1 MLTIKDLSSSKE
13 LDRDALTHVRGG
25 SNFAYQGGQVVGVGG
40 GFSFASPVNVTKADT
55 INQIDNDTVLNVL
68 SPLAFGVAL

>member
-25 SNFAYQGGQVVGVGG
+25 SNFAAQGGQAVAVGG
-40 GFSFASPVNVTKADT
+40 GFSFANPVNVIKADVIT
-55 INQIDNDTVLNVL
+55 QNDNDVLLNVL
-68 SPLAFGVAL
+68 SPLGLNSAF